1 VDESELGPDPV
12 REVAAW
18 YADAVAAGLPQPEAM
33 ALATVGRDGRPS
45 VRMVLLRSHDERGF
59 TFFTNRESR
68 KGAELAAN
76 PRAALVLYWQ
86 PLSRQVRIEGVV
98 EELSSSESAEYFA
111 TRPRGSRIAAWASA
125 QSRPVEDR
133 AQLDRLYTEADA
145 RFRGGDIPL
154 PPFWGGYRVVP
165 DAIELWDGRENRLH
179 DRVRYERDPDGWSR
193 IRLQP

>member
-86 PLSRQVRIEGVV
+86 PLSRQVRIEGVI

-165 DAIELWDGRENRLH
+165 DAIELWHGRENRLH